1 MRYYTIPNGN
11 LLIAD
16 SFNALARYY
25 SDVLPLPEDYE
36 EGKYIIV
43 EHKEEIEVPDFDPE
57 TGETIGTHTEVK
69 VAYTLELNP
78 NFEAEKEAKER
89 KRILELSMSKSD
101 FFDGTIKAFGAD
113 QDDLLPAI
121 QAILNEM
128 PLSDIDKKVALNNYK
143 NAKDFY
149 RKHALF
155 AILSDREIVLTPE
168 VIINISSQQWDKFF
182 DETSKKNPEAYK
194 ELLPTPVVEE
204 EGVEPVE
211 SGVEI
216 PTIEEEI
223 EETQGE

>member
-1 MRYYTIPNGN
+1 MFYILENEKIVLFNEDKQKLENT
-11 LLIAD
+11 LLFMPQYQGLEILEAD
-16 SFNALARYY
+16 KN
-25 SDVLPLPEDYE
+25 
-36 EGKYIIV
+36 IV
-43 EHKEEIEVPDFDPE
+43 EFDGIFYFEDDEEYISLVDQ
-57 TGETIGTHTEVK
+57 
-69 VAYTLELNP
+69 
-78 NFEAEKEAKER
+78 KER
-89 KRILELSMSKSD
+89 GRILELSMTKSD

-128 PLSDIDKKVALNNYK
+128 PLSDTDKKVALNNYK

-168 VIINISSQQWDKFF
+168 VTINISSQQWDKFF

-204 EGVEPVE
+204 EDVEPIEPEVE
-211 SGVEI
+211 T

>member
-1 MRYYTIPNGN
+1 MFYILENEKIVLFNEDKQKLENT
-11 LLIAD
+11 LLFMPQYQGLEILETD
-16 SFNALARYY
+16 
-25 SDVLPLPEDYE
+25 
-36 EGKYIIV
+36 KHIV
-43 EHKEEIEVPDFDPE
+43 EFDGTFYFEDDEEYISLVDQ
-57 TGETIGTHTEVK
+57 K
-69 VAYTLELNP
+69 
-78 NFEAEKEAKER
+78 EKE
-89 KRILELSMSKSD
+89 RILELSMTKSD

-128 PLSDIDKKVALNNYK
+128 PLSDTDKKVALNNYK

-155 AILSDREIVLTPE
+155 TILSDREIVLTPE
-168 VIINISSQQWDKFF
+168 IIINISSQQWDKFF
-182 DETSKKNPEAYK
+182 DETDKKNPEAYK

>member
-1 MRYYTIPNGN
+1 MFYILENEKIVLFNEDKQKLENT
-11 LLIAD
+11 LLFMPQYQGLEILEAD
-16 SFNALARYY
+16 KN
-25 SDVLPLPEDYE
+25 
-36 EGKYIIV
+36 IV
-43 EHKEEIEVPDFDPE
+43 EFDGIFYFEDDEEYISLVDQ
-57 TGETIGTHTEVK
+57 
-69 VAYTLELNP
+69 
-78 NFEAEKEAKER
+78 KER
-89 KRILELSMSKSD
+89 GRILELSMTKSD

-128 PLSDIDKKVALNNYK
+128 PLSDTDKKVALNNYK

-155 AILSDREIVLTPE
+155 AILSDREIILTPE
-168 VIINISSQQWDKFF
+168 VTINISSQQWDKFF

-194 ELLPTPVVEE
+194 ELLPKPVVEE
-204 EGVEPVE
+204 EDVEPIEPEVE
-211 SGVEI
+211 T

>member
-1 MRYYTIPNGN
+1 MFYILENEKIVLFNEDKQKLENT
-11 LLIAD
+11 LLFMPQYQGLEILEAD
-16 SFNALARYY
+16 KN
-25 SDVLPLPEDYE
+25 
-36 EGKYIIV
+36 IV
-43 EHKEEIEVPDFDPE
+43 EFDGIFYFEDDEEYISLVDQ
-57 TGETIGTHTEVK
+57 
-69 VAYTLELNP
+69 
-78 NFEAEKEAKER
+78 KER
-89 KRILELSMSKSD
+89 GRILELSMTKSD

-128 PLSDIDKKVALNNYK
+128 PLSDTDKKVALNNYK

-155 AILSDREIVLTPE
+155 VILSDREIVLTPE
-168 VIINISSQQWDKFF
+168 VTINISSQQWDKFF

-204 EGVEPVE
+204 EDVEPIEPEVE
-211 SGVEI
+211 T

>member
-1 MRYYTIPNGN
+1 MFYILENEKIVLFNEDKQKLENT
-11 LLIAD
+11 LLFMPQYQGLEILEAD
-16 SFNALARYY
+16 KN
-25 SDVLPLPEDYE
+25 
-36 EGKYIIV
+36 IV
-43 EHKEEIEVPDFDPE
+43 EFDGIFYFEDDEEYISLIDQ
-57 TGETIGTHTEVK
+57 
-69 VAYTLELNP
+69 
-78 NFEAEKEAKER
+78 KER
-89 KRILELSMSKSD
+89 ERILELSMTKSD

-128 PLSDIDKKVALNNYK
+128 PLSDTDKKVALNNYK

-155 AILSDREIVLTPE
+155 VILSDREIVLTPE
-168 VIINISSQQWDKFF
+168 VTINISSQQWDKFF

-204 EGVEPVE
+204 EDVEPIEPEVE
-211 SGVEI
+211 T